1 MMRRMAEKT
10 EAVVAADKAAAKL
23 PDGVVGIAALTDEYV
38 SGCRVFVHYNGP
50 TDQLSGMCTGMAV
63 LDPGATPHPP
73 HRHPEEEFLI
83 VSEGTGEIECDGK
96 TTLVGPGAIMY
107 CAGNVLH
114 GITNTGKVPMTFYWS
129 KWLAK
134 GY

>member
-1 MMRRMAEKT
+1 MADRKDAAIDVEKT
-10 EAVVAADKAAAKL
+10 TPKL
-23 PDGVVGIAALTDEYV
+23 PDGVLGIDDVTPELTP
-38 SGCRVFVHYNGP
+38 GCRVFVHYNGP
-50 TDQLSGMCTGMAV
+50 TDQLSGMCTGMVV

-83 VSEGTGEIECDGK
+83 ISEGTGEIECDGK
-96 TTLVGPGAIMY
+96 ITPAGPGAIMY

-129 KWLAK
+129 KWTAK
-134 GY
+134 GF